1 MKKKIPRASLQQEKA
16 RRSYLQRHHSNK
28 RRTPPV
34 KNHKVKM
41 PKQGV
46 QAPQPT
52 PKHPLMTTPSQV
64 TPTIMTPSPMSL
76 GIDLQNMDSRL
87 TILEDHMADAFQ
99 RFNGLNENQRRM
111 GNHIQVGLPASA
123 DRQFQILAKSM
134 AQALMKATNQQYR
147 DLTFHVR
154 AFEHLSTV
162 VNRQNARVQEMDEA
176 IDAHE
181 DKIQE
186 LRYDPATNSYEP
198 FKYDVEDDIRNSFVP
213 DCSKR
218 DVVNKWLPN
227 VGENTT
233 AALYGPEP
241 EQHCDSVIHDSA
253 NTPSYE
259 DAYDT
264 SSSKPDI
271 SDGPQMEAAAPDPA
285 TAPALSLASASTPP
299 AGLS

>member
-16 RRSYLQRHHSNK
+16 RRSYL
-28 RRTPPV
+28 
-34 KNHKVKM
+34 
-41 PKQGV
+41 
-46 QAPQPT
+46 
-52 PKHPLMTTPSQV
+52 
-64 TPTIMTPSPMSL
+64 
-76 GIDLQNMDSRL
+76 
-87 TILEDHMADAFQ
+87 
-99 RFNGLNENQRRM
+99 
-111 GNHIQVGLPASA
+111 
-123 DRQFQILAKSM
+123 ILANSM
-134 AQALMKATNQQYR
+134 VQTLMKATNQQYR
-147 DLTFHVR
+147 GLTFHVR

-176 IDAHE
+176 LDAHQH
-181 DKIQE
+181 KIQE
-186 LRYDPATNSYEP
+186 LRYDLTTNIYEP
-198 FKYDVEDDIRNSFVP
+198 FKYDVEDDIRNSFIP

-233 AALYGPEP
+233 AAPYGPEP
-241 EQHCDSVIHDSA
+241 EQHCDSAIHGSV

-285 TAPALSLASASTPP
+285 TAPTLSLASAVPITSQQQQDLQPDSQNRYAALPLAANLNPRTSQAMPQTYPSHGNTGTTTAQSTPP
-299 AGLS
+299 AGMS

>member
-1 MKKKIPRASLQQEKA
+1 
-16 RRSYLQRHHSNK
+16 
-28 RRTPPV
+28 
-34 KNHKVKM
+34 
-41 PKQGV
+41 
-46 QAPQPT
+46 
-52 PKHPLMTTPSQV
+52 MTTPSQV
-64 TPTIMTPSPMSL
+64 TPAIMAPAPMSL

-99 RFNGLNENQRRM
+99 KFNGLNENQRRM
-111 GNHIQVGLPASA
+111 GNHI
-123 DRQFQILAKSM
+123 
-134 AQALMKATNQQYR
+134 QALMKATNQQYR

-154 AFEHLSTV
+154 AFELLSTV

-233 AALYGPEP
+233 AAPYGPET
-241 EQHCDSVIHDSA
+241 EHHCDSAIHDSS
-253 NTPSYE
+253 NIPSYE

-271 SDGPQMEAAAPDPA
+271 SDGLQTGTVTPDPA
-285 TAPALSLASASTPP
+285 TAPTLSLASAAPITSQQQQQ
-299 AGLS
+299 